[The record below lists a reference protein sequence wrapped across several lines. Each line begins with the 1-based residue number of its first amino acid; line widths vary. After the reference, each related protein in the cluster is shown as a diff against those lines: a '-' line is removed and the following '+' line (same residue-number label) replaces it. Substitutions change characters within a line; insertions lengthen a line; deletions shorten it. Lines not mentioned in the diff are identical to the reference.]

1 MALVADDEVDVE
13 GLQQV
18 GGSDEHL
25 VAHDQHR
32 VSRVLGVLADL
43 VGLDRGEAKTDVHH
57 WSM

>member
-43 VGLDRGEAKTDVHH
+43 VGLDRGEAKVDV
-57 WSM
+57 